1 MFIKILK
8 YNTYNF
14 LTNINKFLLQFGC
27 ILNSPHLCSLSWR
40 ISLFLLNF
48 KQKNNVDKKILV
60 LYKSFGSDDID
71 CVKKNK
77 KNDFNFFY
85 FPRNNFKIIFNYFFK
100 RVENNLNDDKYF
112 SSDETVEKAK
122 KNYRNFLVK
131 TLEIFNKKHN
141 FKGILSFNFRY
152 KAEKEL
158 HLACK
163 ILKIKFIVC
172 QKESLHIGDN
182 SPLTELY
189 IKTNSLNGEFKGDY
203 MTVYTKKFKEVLIN
217 ASIISSKK
225 IFVVGMPRAD
235 YYYENIIPKKKHVL
249 LLMPFWMPPKNLE
262 QKLPFD
268 LKKYSQNITNVMLD
282 FALKNPN
289 ENVVIKMKMFDKFDK
304 HLESIIK
311 KKNIKNIL
319 IKRGGVAKNLI
330 RDAKVVV
337 GFQTTGLLE
346 ALILRK
352 PIIIPY
358 TGIELSEMFEKCTL
372 NLNEVSYY
380 VKDNNSM
387 IRHLEDICKNKIHFP
402 IKDKSKVDSIIDHYI
417 GNYDGKSSDRLLS
430 ILNKTLN

>member
-141 FKGILSFNFRY
+141 FKGILSFNQ
-152 KAEKEL
+152 
-158 HLACK
+158 C
-163 ILKIKFIVC
+163 
-172 QKESLHIGDN
+172 
-182 SPLTELY
+182 
-189 IKTNSLNGEFKGDY
+189 
-203 MTVYTKKFKEVLIN
+203 IN
-217 ASIISSKK
+217 
-225 IFVVGMPRAD
+225 
-235 YYYENIIPKKKHVL
+235 N
-249 LLMPFWMPPKNLE
+249 
-262 QKLPFD
+262 
-268 LKKYSQNITNVMLD
+268 
-282 FALKNPN
+282 
-289 ENVVIKMKMFDKFDK
+289 
-304 HLESIIK
+304 
-311 KKNIKNIL
+311 
-319 IKRGGVAKNLI
+319 
-330 RDAKVVV
+330 
-337 GFQTTGLLE
+337 
-346 ALILRK
+346 
-352 PIIIPY
+352 
-358 TGIELSEMFEKCTL
+358 
-372 NLNEVSYY
+372 
-380 VKDNNSM
+380 
-387 IRHLEDICKNKIHFP
+387 
-402 IKDKSKVDSIIDHYI
+402 
-417 GNYDGKSSDRLLS
+417 
-430 ILNKTLN
+430 